1 MVGYNKAYAYP
12 TRKESNIMGSNNQ
25 FSLVME
31 GQSTTID
38 GEASIITGT
47 VCGTVAIGDEAFI
60 YMPDGNHTT
69 CEITGIEASIDG
81 KTKLV
86 EEATDTQVN
95 LQLDMAATLPA
106 WSVFTTEEQVGNPTD
121 GVLPTNPALAGLIKI
136 LPQHSRDNT
145 FHAVL
150 SYWTAHAKFLTLV
163 QVNGQVES
171 HEGMVTMK
179 KGTTLGFRM
188 LSTKIKIDPE
198 KDPQDCFVLPLFTN
212 NERVEAWKN
221 ANEENK
227 KLATQVLSF
236 QDVINIIKGN
246 GSQFSGIVINP
257 FDKTPCTLPM
267 KYIDTIIGTKGYQAE
282 FGKAPA
288 VGDTNHGGAAP
299 EPSKQQRVLIGVP
312 KESDESKGIREALAA
327 YGQSHD
333 EVRSI
338 SLMVKIEE
346 ATKKMRYL
354 ILLDLGQEKPD
365 NAAAKPHMDG
375 IFKAIRPFC
384 KEVVEVEFALRGQ
397 IPQVDAVAD
406 KTAEKMLVYSVTKVT
421 V

>member
-1 MVGYNKAYAYP
+1 
-12 TRKESNIMGSNNQ
+12 MGSNNQ

-69 CEITGIEASIDG
+69 CEITGIEANIDG
-81 KTKLV
+81 KTQLV

-95 LQLDMAATLPA
+95 LQLDMMATLPA
-106 WSVFTTEEQVGNPTD
+106 WSVFTTEEQVGNPAE
-121 GVLPTNPALAGLIKI
+121 GILPNNSALAGLIKI
-136 LPQHSRDNT
+136 LPQHSRDNS

-150 SYWTAHAKFLTLV
+150 SYWTAHGKFLTLV
-163 QVNGQVES
+163 QVNGPVES
-171 HEGMVTMK
+171 QDGMVTMK

-188 LSTKIKIDPE
+188 LSTKIKIDPD
-198 KDPQDCFVLPLFTN
+198 KDPEDCFVLPLFTN
-212 NERVEAWKN
+212 TERVEAWKN

-227 KLATQVLSF
+227 NLATQVLSF
-236 QDVINIIKGN
+236 QDVINIIKGK

-282 FGKAPA
+282 FGKAPV
-288 VGDTNHGGAAP
+288 VGDTNHGNKAA
-299 EPSKQQRVLIGVP
+299 EPTQQRVLIGVP
-312 KESDESKGIREALAA
+312 KEGDESRGIREALAA

-338 SLMVKIEE
+338 SFMVKIEE
-346 ATKKMRYL
+346 ATKKTRYL
-354 ILLDLGQEKPD
+354 ILLDLGQKEPD

-375 IFKAIRPFC
+375 IFAGIRPFC

-406 KTAEKMLVYSVTKVT
+406 KTAEKMLVYSATKVT